1 VVVSAS
7 TDPEAFGR
15 VVAEAQALGRL
26 VVGPDHGGAKE
37 LIIDGETGWLTPP
50 GDATALAAAIER
62 ALSFDAA
69 ARNRA
74 AARSIVNVRTYF
86 SKQAMC
92 AKTLEV
98 YNEVLQLSSQTDQ
111 RD

>member
-1 VVVSAS
+1 
-7 TDPEAFGR
+7 
-15 VVAEAQALGRL
+15 
-26 VVGPDHGGAKE
+26 
-37 LIIDGETGWLTPP
+37 
-50 GDATALAAAIER
+50 
-62 ALSFDAA
+62 
-69 ARNRA
+69 
-74 AARSIVNVRTYF
+74 VNVRTYF